1 MYYNYSALVK
11 DLDKFFKG
19 FKYKPDVIVAVSRG
33 GLTISH
39 LFASYLNVKEVLVV
53 NASSYEG
60 KTQGELEVKNIPN
73 LSGYKKALLI
83 DDISDT
89 GETLKTINEALTSNN
104 KKTEVKSF
112 TIFYKEESKF
122 KPDFYIRGAHNWV
135 DFFWEVDLVK
145 EKKQG

>member
-11 DLDKFFKG
+11 DLDKFFQK
-19 FKYKPDVIVAVSRG
+19 FKYKPDVIVAVARG

-39 LFASYLNVKEVLVV
+39 LFASYLDIKDVLVV
-53 NASSYEG
+53 NASSYDN
-60 KTQGELEVKNIPN
+60 KKQGSLEIKNIPS
-73 LSGYKKALLI
+73 LDGYKRALLI

-89 GETLKTINEALTSNN
+89 GDTLKAIHEALVKNN
-104 KKTEVKSF
+104 PSVELKSF

-135 DFFWEVDLVK
+135 DFFWEVDLEK
-145 EKKQG
+145 EKK